1 MNLRLLFRRAARA
14 EFDDGADWYEQRRA
28 GLGAAF
34 TVAVQRT
41 LNQIAAHP
49 DFYPQVYQDVRE
61 ALVSGYPYC
70 VYYREERNQV
80 VVLSVFHTARDP
92 SIWQRRV

>member
-1 MNLRLLFRRAARA
+1 MSLPIVFRRLARA
-14 EFDDGADWYEQRRA
+14 EFDDSADWYEQRKA

-34 TVAVQRT
+34 TAAVQRT
-41 LNQIAAHP
+41 LDQIAAQP

-61 ALVSGYPYC
+61 ALVSGFPYC
-70 VYYREERNQV
+70 VYYREEPSQV

-92 SIWQRRV
+92 AIWQGRA

>member
-1 MNLRLLFRRAARA
+1 MMKPAPRESKRGFSDMVVGPGEAGL
-14 EFDDGADWYEQRRA
+14 GAGGTNEVFCDEQRRA

-34 TVAVQRT
+34 TTAVQRT

-61 ALVSGYPYC
+61 ALVSG
-70 VYYREERNQV
+70 
-80 VVLSVFHTARDP
+80 
-92 SIWQRRV
+92 